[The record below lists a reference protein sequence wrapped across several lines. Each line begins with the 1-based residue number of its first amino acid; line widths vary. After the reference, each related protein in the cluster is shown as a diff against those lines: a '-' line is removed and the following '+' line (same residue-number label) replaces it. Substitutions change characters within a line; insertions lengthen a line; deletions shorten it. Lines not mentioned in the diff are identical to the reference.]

1 MRTIQLL
8 IPALSAALL
17 VACSTPASRIED
29 QKSVYSS
36 YPPEVQQTIAAGK
49 VAVGFTPEQ
58 ALIALGTPRRKYS
71 RKTEGETEEIWSYSE
86 KRGPAF
92 GFGIGGGSFGSG
104 VGGGVSVSTFGSD
117 ADEKLRVVFV
127 NGKVSAVEESVK

>member
-1 MRTIQLL
+1 MNARL
-8 IPALSAALL
+8 ILAIVSLSSL

-36 YPPEVQQTIAAGK
+36 YPPEVQQTIAQGK

-58 ALIALGTPRRKYS
+58 ALIALGAPRRKYS
-71 RKTEGETEEIWSYSE
+71 RKTEAATEEIWSYSE
-86 KRGPAF
+86 SRGPAF

-104 VGGGVSVSTFGSD
+104 VGGSVSVSTYGSD

-127 NGKVSAVEESVK
+127 DGKVSAVEESVK

>member
-17 VACSTPASRIED
+17 VACSTPASRIDD
-29 QKSVYSS
+29 QKAVYST

-49 VAVGFTPEQ
+49 VDVGFTPEQ
-58 ALIALGTPRRKYS
+58 TLIALGKPRRKYS
-71 RKTEGETEEIWSYSE
+71 RKTEAETEEIWSYSE
-86 KRGPAF
+86 KRGPSF
-92 GFGIGGGSFGSG
+92 GFGIGGGSYGSG
-104 VGGGVSVSTFGSD
+104 VGGGISLSTFGSD

-127 NGKVSAVEESVK
+127 DGKVTAVEEAVK